1 MLKEILDSIKE
12 KLRQAG
18 VTNVYSAFD
27 ALPVEK
33 KGEVFTV
40 VGIGA
45 FETSKPVYSQFNVY
59 LPFKTEIEVNVTA
72 QRDMSMAS
80 LYNYYCD
87 EIEPVL
93 AGMADMNCSVRK
105 MAVRYDSN
113 IQRLVLT
120 VRLAAS
126 GMSKMERS
134 SI

>member
-1 MLKEILDSIKE
+1 MLKENLDSIKE

-59 LPFKTEIEVNVTA
+59 LPFKTEIEVTSQRRGICQWLPSTIITA
-72 QRDMSMAS
+72 M
-80 LYNYYCD
+80 
-87 EIEPVL
+87 
-93 AGMADMNCSVRK
+93 
-105 MAVRYDSN
+105 
-113 IQRLVLT
+113 
-120 VRLAAS
+120 
-126 GMSKMERS
+126 RS
-134 SI
+134 SLCLQV